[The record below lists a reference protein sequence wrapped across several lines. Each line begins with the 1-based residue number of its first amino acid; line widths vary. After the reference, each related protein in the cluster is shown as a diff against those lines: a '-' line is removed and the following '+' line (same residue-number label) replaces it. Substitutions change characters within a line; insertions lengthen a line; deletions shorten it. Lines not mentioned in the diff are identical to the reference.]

1 MKLRYFSKR
10 RRRQNEAAI
19 LLRTS
24 FRAVRPSRPWVGMV
38 ICGYVSRPLP
48 AARPRLATAAPAGP
62 DSVWPRTGQ
71 IRVAG
76 PPGIGPGR
84 GPDAALAR
92 LVLVKRPSRPWPLVT
107 WIGSKRLARSLAR
120 ELDTSTQNV
129 LRPQGPFL
137 AGRSRR
143 SRARVRDPAARGE
156 GHELGIKT
164 WPPRCNGSR
173 DRRWGNPSPD
183 SGDHHRRPMVGVM
196 GMDQEK
202 DEVGPRTWGP
212 TSYGFQK
219 ATPRDYALLEHQVTF
234 SSARPTFW
242 LVGGPG
248 RHT

>member
-19 LLRTS
+19 FLGTS

-92 LVLVKRPSRPWPLVT
+92 LVLVKRPSRPWPLVM
-107 WIGSKRLARSLAR
+107 WITSGPDAARWARRGPGPPRTGQTSESAMAARDVVRVEASRSLAR
-120 ELDTSTQNV
+120 
-129 LRPQGPFL
+129 
-137 AGRSRR
+137 
-143 SRARVRDPAARGE
+143 SRARHLNPKCPTAARP
-156 GHELGIKT
+156 LSCRAIA
-164 WPPRCNGSR
+164 PLS
-173 DRRWGNPSPD
+173 
-183 SGDHHRRPMVGVM
+183 
-196 GMDQEK
+196 
-202 DEVGPRTWGP
+202 
-212 TSYGFQK
+212 
-219 ATPRDYALLEHQVTF
+219 
-234 SSARPTFW
+234 
-242 LVGGPG
+242 GPG
-248 RHT
+248 S